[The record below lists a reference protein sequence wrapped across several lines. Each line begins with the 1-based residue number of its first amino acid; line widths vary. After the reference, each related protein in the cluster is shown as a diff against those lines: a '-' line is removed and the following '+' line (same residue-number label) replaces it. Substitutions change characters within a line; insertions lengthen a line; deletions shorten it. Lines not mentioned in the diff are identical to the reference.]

1 MADIVTVLSPVQQ
14 DDIWRVRIRWPNGS
28 VHHFG
33 NFAFEKEAIEWIAAH
48 AFLTKPVTENAGP
61 GEGPG

>member
-1 MADIVTVLSPVQQ
+1 MEDIVTVLSPVQQ
-14 DDIWRVRIRWPNGS
+14 GDIWRVRIRWPNGS

-48 AFLTKPVTENAGP
+48 AFLTKPVTENALSRAEP
-61 GEGPG
+61 G